1 MKILISIILLPI
13 SLLVIN
19 NSYLYSKVSYFSEK
33 EIKAEYQIFNFND
46 RVILDSMDL
55 EYFSSSTD
63 TIVVTLY
70 KDNNFY
76 FNKTKPQELYTDTV
90 FNPNASKN
98 IIHLDFTDLNLE
110 LKRQELIV
118 EFKSIN
124 DKTRLIID
132 GLVDTVDCGNII
144 IGRNQKFIKDNTIIN
159 GNSNYRIKPYFQVVQ
174 DISDMNYF
182 VNKDRIDSTLVFNNY
197 SNIASADFNNDE
209 FLDLFIE
216 NAIFLNDKNGNLIEE
231 ESLSLGDKEPSI
243 NQIYDL
249 NDDGNLEL
257 IRIKSDGQVS
267 IYSISSDLEIIN
279 EINANYSIVDN
290 EIIKVLFLDA
300 DKDKKSEII
309 LVNQNKIEI
318 LQNKYPLFE
327 SQTIELNSIA
337 SDASIN
343 LNTNR
348 IIINSEDKTS
358 ENELIEINNNHFSR
372 ENINY
377 STNSV
382 SFQNNNLLYEDEVE
396 IKNEYNSFKLNRR
409 VLEPKYIYMTNLEND
424 LKNEVILVSSNN
436 CQTNTIFSFNN
447 EEFNDI
453 TESSNL
459 KFLDL
464 RNALFIDFNRDG
476 YKEIVQL
483 VDSNINVFE
492 LINKIS
498 NTNSRKTTNSNFNT
512 LSINEKE
519 FLRVH
524 STEEFGL
531 NQVYGQIQLNN
542 SDFSEGDVIQLNSK
556 KYQFTDNQFVELSI
570 ESENIIN
577 EISVKISPNS
587 GDLDFISSERI
598 KFIQIINS
606 IGQEIYT
613 KDNVNKRIF
622 SLNVNDINE
631 NLPQTV
637 YYYVINTVSGNKT
650 YKGQF
655 AWVK

>member
-1 MKILISIILLPI
+1 MKILISII
-13 SLLVIN
+13 LLVIN

-33 EIKAEYQIFNFND
+33 EIKAEYQFFNFKD
-46 RVILDSMDL
+46 RVILDSIDL
-55 EYFSSSTD
+55 EYFSSGTD
-63 TIVVTLY
+63 TIVVSIF

-76 FNKTKPQELYTDTV
+76 FNKTSPDELFIDTIY
-90 FNPNASKN
+90 NLSSSKN
-98 IIHLDFTDLNLE
+98 KVHFDFTELNLE
-110 LKRQELIV
+110 IIRQELIV
-118 EFKSIN
+118 EFKSLN
-124 DKTRLIID
+124 DNSRLIID

-144 IGRNQKFIKDNTIIN
+144 IGRNQKFIKDNTFIS

-174 DISDMNYF
+174 EISDINYF
-182 VNKDRIDSTLVFNNY
+182 INKDRIDSTLVFNKY

-216 NAIFLNDKNGNLIEE
+216 NVIFLNDKNGNLIEE

-257 IRIKSDGQVS
+257 IRIKSDGKVS
-267 IYSISSDLEIIN
+267 IFSINSDLEIIN
-279 EINANYSIVDN
+279 EINTNYSIIAN
-290 EIIKVLFLDA
+290 EIIKVLFLDV
-300 DKDKKSEII
+300 DKDKNFEIV
-309 LVNQNKIEI
+309 LVNKDKIEI

-327 SQTIELNSIA
+327 SQTIELDNMA
-337 SDASIN
+337 TDAYIN
-343 LNTNR
+343 LNTDR
-348 IIINSEDKTS
+348 IIINSADKTFD
-358 ENELIEINNNHFSR
+358 NKFIDINDNHFSR
-372 ENINY
+372 GNINF
-377 STNSV
+377 SSNSV
-382 SFQNNNLLYEDEVE
+382 LFQNNGLLYEDEIK
-396 IKNEYNSFKLNRR
+396 IKNEHNSFKLNRR
-409 VLEPKYIYMTNLEND
+409 VLEPKYIYITNLEND
-424 LKNEVILVSSNN
+424 HKNEVIIVSSNT
-436 CQTNTIFSFNN
+436 CQTNTVFSFNN
-447 EEFNDI
+447 EELNDI

-483 VDSNINVFE
+483 VDSNINVLE
-492 LINKIS
+492 LTNKIS
-498 NTNSRKTTNSNFNT
+498 NTNSRKTTNSNINT

-519 FLRVH
+519 FSRVH
-524 STEEFGL
+524 SSEEFGL

-542 SDFSEGDVIQLNSK
+542 SDFTEGDVIQLNSK

-598 KFIQIINS
+598 KFIKIINS

-613 KDNVNKRIF
+613 KDNVNKKIF
-622 SLNVNDINE
+622 SLNVNDING

-637 YYYVINTVSGNKT
+637 YYYIINTVSGNKT